1 MLKEKLRGLSLRLA
15 KLEARLVLSERKA
28 SEGRK
33 VTARILAHK
42 AEGVISQTRK
52 GQNEFMTVILLNHWN
67 DAIVGISNSRTANL
81 CHLDVH
87 RSFLL
92 TFLDTSNSFHR

>member
-42 AEGVISQTRK
+42 AEGVPQSCSHTS
-52 GQNEFMTVILLNHWN
+52 VILSSFLKKEKVNM
-67 DAIVGISNSRTANL
+67 NL
-81 CHLDVH
+81 C
-87 RSFLL
+87 
-92 TFLDTSNSFHR
+92 TTGMMPNSCKSLHAL